1 MSTTKKNVTIAST
14 LTVVFGIILLLA
26 GYSSPI
32 LFVISVL
39 MIIGAI
45 TFFLLY
51 ITTQVANWADDVISG
66 NTTEIEWSEPI
77 EEQDEDET

>member
-1 MSTTKKNVTIAST
+1 MSTTKKNVTVAST

-32 LFVISVL
+32 LFVISVV

-45 TFFLLY
+45 KFFLFY
-51 ITTQVANWADDVISG
+51 INTQVANWADDVVSG
-66 NTTEIEWSEPI
+66 NRTEIEWSEPI

>member
-1 MSTTKKNVTIAST
+1 MSSTKKNVTVAST

-45 TFFLLY
+45 AFFLFY

>member
-1 MSTTKKNVTIAST
+1 MSSTKKNVTVAST

-45 TFFLLY
+45 TFFLIEKQPFLY
-51 ITTQVANWADDVISG
+51 NSCLDTLSWA
-66 NTTEIEWSEPI
+66 
-77 EEQDEDET
+77 